1 MRNILVFGI
10 LFMLLSVY
18 GYAQDYPLLIKPG
31 ETKTLTA
38 DSQAL
43 FVLQK
48 SQMLAYQDSVNELD
62 FARRKIE
69 LLNSENLLRSEK
81 EQIYIRDTVIY
92 SNLYHHYYSLWDS
105 TDHKLEATEIKLAKV
120 QHNKWNLG
128 LSGMLIGV
136 IATLLIVK

>member
-1 MRNILVFGI
+1 MRYAVTFILIV
-10 LFMLLSVY
+10 L
-18 GYAQDYPLLIKPG
+18 AQSITAQNFPLLIKRG

-43 FVLQK
+43 FILQK
-48 SQMLAYQDSVNELD
+48 VQMLAYQDSVNELD

-69 LLNSENLLRSEK
+69 LLNTENLLRSEK

-92 SNLYHHYYSLWDS
+92 SNLYHHYYNLWDS
-105 TDHKLEATEIKLAKV
+105 TDHKLEATEIKLARV